1 MGDIFYIKKNND
13 NSNKVI
19 CEQIYEENKK
29 DIREI
34 KKYFRQK
41 KLLVQKPWA
50 ACMLEIFQ
58 EVPLLLLSLAGD
70 DNAIDWRGSGGAGE
84 QRWDSELVSEELS
97 TYFSGGLNVGC

>member
-1 MGDIFYIKKNND
+1 MQLRNLKQDKWVKSLCGGYILYKKNND

-41 KLLVQKPWA
+41 KLLVQKP
-50 ACMLEIFQ
+50 
-58 EVPLLLLSLAGD
+58 
-70 DNAIDWRGSGGAGE
+70 
-84 QRWDSELVSEELS
+84 
-97 TYFSGGLNVGC
+97 